1 MSDLTLQITDEE
13 FGKGQAVRLVDV
25 FLLGPLMTW
34 AGYRIQ
40 ADAYYLRAPGDDA
53 FAQELAG
60 QALLVSGLAT
70 IAFNGF
76 NYIRL
81 RNRTGRSI

>member
-1 MSDLTLQITDEE
+1 VSDLTLQITDEE

-40 ADAYYLRAPGDDA
+40 QDAYYLRQPGEDTLT
-53 FAQELAG
+53 QELAG
-60 QALLVSGLAT
+60 QALFLSGIAT
-70 IAFNGF
+70 IVFNGY
-76 NYIRL
+76 NYVRL

>member
-1 MSDLTLQITDEE
+1 MSDFTLQITDDE

-34 AGYRIQ
+34 AGLII
-40 ADAYYLRAPGDDA
+40 ADAAVTQG
-53 FAQELAG
+53 QELAG
-60 QALLVSGLAT
+60 QALAVSGIAT
-70 IAFNGF
+70 IGFNGY

-81 RNRTGRSI
+81 RRRTGRSI